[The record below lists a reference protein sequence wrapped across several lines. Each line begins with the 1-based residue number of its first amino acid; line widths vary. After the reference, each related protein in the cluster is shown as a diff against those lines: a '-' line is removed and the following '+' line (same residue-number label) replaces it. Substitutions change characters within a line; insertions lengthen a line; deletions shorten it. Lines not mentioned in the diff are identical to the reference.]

1 MNSDTWQLVP
11 VFLSGLAGSVHCLGM
26 CGGIAATMSL
36 GTRGPG
42 AAVLRQL
49 AWSTGRLITYAFLGL
64 LVASVGRKL
73 IQAQGQA
80 VWMQSLFAVCA
91 GLLLVLQ
98 GLRSVG
104 WQPWTTR
111 IGRLRLGGLSNR
123 VTGVKVGTHPCVT
136 RTMFS
141 QFFTGGSAIAALVAG
156 VMTGFLPCGLVYGFL
171 ALAAGTGHPVTGA
184 MVMMCFGLGTFP
196 MLLLTGIGLS
206 FATQRVR
213 RDLLRLAAI
222 SVLVTGLMTFARG
235 AVLLFRGPDTAGSS
249 TCALC
254 APGTATEPDASRPVL
269 PDSP

>member
-1 MNSDTWQLVP
+1 MNPDTWQLVP

-73 IQAQGQA
+73 MLAQGQA

-98 GLRSVG
+98 GLRAVG
-104 WQPWTTR
+104 WQPWTTWFFR
-111 IGRLRLGGLSNR
+111 KSLGRGLNR
-123 VTGVKVGTHPCVT
+123 GMGVMSGNHPCVA

-141 QFFTGGSAIAALVAG
+141 QFFTGGSVIAALVAG

-171 ALAAGTGHPVTGA
+171 ALAAGTGHPITGA

-222 SVLVTGLMTFARG
+222 SVVVTGLMTFARG
-235 AVLLFRGPDTAGSS
+235 AVLLTRGPDTADAS

-254 APGTATEPDASRPVL
+254 IPGTATVPDAPRPAMPVV
-269 PDSP
+269 P